1 MDARELKRKINY
13 TGQERALRTL
23 AVKEKLLKP
32 EEAAVMIDLEIYEKI
47 LEHYEV
53 VFSSGET
60 IGLVRKSDMPT
71 YIDIVKEINR

>member
-1 MDARELKRKINY
+1 MDARELQRKINY

-23 AVKEKLLKP
+23 AVEEKLLKP
-32 EEAAVMIDLEIYEKI
+32 EEAAVMVNVEIYDKI

-53 VFSSGET
+53 VFATGET

>member
-13 TGQERALRTL
+13 TGQERALRSL
-23 AVKEKLLKP
+23 AIEEKLLKP

-53 VFSSGET
+53 VFSSSET

-71 YIDIVKEINR
+71 YIDIVKEISR